1 MTTTKKTTK
10 TAEAKTVESKAAE
23 TVEAA
28 VNASK
33 EAVETVMKASTDAF
47 AGIGFDDVV
56 AYNRSNMEAM
66 MKFSTIWTKGVQ
78 DMSKELTDLANASME
93 QNVAATKQILDCKSV
108 EDVVAVQADLA
119 KTNYDKAVVE
129 GRKLSE
135 MGVKLAENAAAP
147 ITARVNE
154 TVATF
159 SKPLAA

>member
-10 TAEAKTVESKAAE
+10 TADAKTVESKAAE

-33 EAVETVMKASTDAF
+33 EAVETVLKASADAF
-47 AGIGFDDVV
+47 PGLDEVV
-56 AYNRSNMEAM
+56 AYNRNNMEAM
-66 MKFSTIWTKGVQ
+66 MKVSTIWTKGVQ
-78 DMSKELTDLANASME
+78 DMSKELTVLANASME
-93 QNVAATKQILDCKSV
+93 QSVSATKQILDCKSV
-108 EDVVAVQADLA
+108 EEVVAVQADLA
-119 KTNYDKAVVE
+119 KTNYDKAVAD

-159 SKPLAA
+159 SKSLAA